1 MTAAGFIRASAELEA
16 LAGQLLNA
24 GSARAGGEMLYGALS
39 QVIIAVAIRRGA
51 PYREHQHRRHLIRSL
66 ARELDDPD
74 IADAFRFAQ
83 RMHVHFYLV
92 NMPDDRL
99 ADAVAATRGLISRL
113 LPLAA

>member
-1 MTAAGFIRASAELEA
+1 MTAEGFIRASAELTA
-16 LAGQLLNA
+16 LAGPLLNT
-24 GSARAGGEMLYGALS
+24 GHTRAGGEMLYGALS

-51 PYREHQHRRHLIRSL
+51 PFREHQHRRRLIRTL

-99 ADAVAATRGLISRL
+99 ADAITATRRLTGRL